1 MNFCPLVMSE
11 TVFCPLV
18 TAEINFCPQLRLILI
33 SALLTTWSELLEK
46 LDHFFDILISAEMK
60 NFRKPLGKLENVL
73 KFQISDLQ
81 KRVECL
87 RFLRRT
93 TEGAQNRKK
102 RP

>member
-1 MNFCPLVMSE
+1 M
-11 TVFCPLV
+11 
-18 TAEINFCPQLRLILI
+18 
-33 SALLTTWSELLEK
+33 LEK

-81 KRVECL
+81 KRVEFL

-93 TEGAQNRKK
+93 TEGAQNSKK
-102 RP
+102 RPYPFVKISKIAVLELGPKKVPS